1 MAEDFDFSDLGDL
14 GDLYSEEN
22 LIDLLYNVQ
31 ETQNKSDQSKLSGLG
46 SLMPDLSG
54 DLDTDSVASENLS
67 ALTVANDDFTKVLD
81 GLDLDSIEATIEKK
95 AIPKS
100 IDEYDKS
107 IYSFPQL
114 DEIKKGID
122 RGLDVPI

>member
-31 ETQNKSDQSKLSGLG
+31 ETQNKSDQSKKNGLG
-46 SLMPDLSG
+46 GLMPDFSG
-54 DLDTDSVASENLS
+54 DSDTDSVAAENLN
-67 ALTVANDDFTKVLD
+67 ALTVNNDDFTKVLD
-81 GLDLDSIEATIEKK
+81 GLDLDSIEANIEKK
-95 AIPKS
+95 VIPKS

-107 IYSFPQL
+107 I
-114 DEIKKGID
+114 
-122 RGLDVPI
+122 